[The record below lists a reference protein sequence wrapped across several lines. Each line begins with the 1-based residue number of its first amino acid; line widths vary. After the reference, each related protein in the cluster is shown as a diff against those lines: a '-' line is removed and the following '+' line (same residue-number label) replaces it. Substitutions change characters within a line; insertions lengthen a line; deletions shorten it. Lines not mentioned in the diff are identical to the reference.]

1 MKFLP
6 EHVMMEFEQLMA
18 QSRATP
24 EGVRRLIRSRCPE
37 LLTAQVPNDA
47 DEAAADL
54 TPRSPE
60 GPVYRG
66 GIEFEFVVVC
76 QDLPLRRL
84 GRVLYGVSVS
94 VEPDLVRR
102 VTEMQLAYQVLVWD
116 ECNTRFVWNDLPDY
130 MLPFEAT
137 LRLDEKISERVMA
150 QERAALN

>member
-24 EGVRRLIRSRCPE
+24 DGVRRLIQRRCPE
-37 LLTAQVPNDA
+37 LLTAEVPNDA

-54 TPRSPE
+54 TPLSPE
-60 GPVYRG
+60 GSVYRG

-76 QDLPLRRL
+76 QDIPYRRL

-94 VEPDLVRR
+94 VEHDQVRR
-102 VTEMQLAYQVLVWD
+102 VTEMQLEYQVLVWD
-116 ECNTRFVWNDLPDY
+116 EYTKRFVWHDLPDY

-137 LRLDEKISERVMA
+137 LRLDEKISERVMDH
-150 QERAALN
+150 ERAALN